1 MSDGEV
7 SVVSIFKKLFKDD
20 RSKDFIT
27 IVSGLPRSGTSMMM
41 RMLEAGGMEIVTDNI
56 RRADDDNPRGYFEY
70 ERVKKLKE
78 DASCLDE
85 CHGKAVKI
93 ISMLL
98 FDLPSNRRYRVIFMQ
113 REMQEM
119 LSSQRVMLQRLEKK
133 DDDISDEKIAE
144 KFEKHL
150 RQVEAWIDKQ
160 DYLDVSY
167 VKYNEVIEDSQK
179 HAERVNEFL
188 GKELNIRKMV
198 GVIEKSL
205 YRQRKKQDVQ

>member
-1 MSDGEV
+1 M
-7 SVVSIFKKLFKDD
+7 VSIFKKLFKDD
-20 RSKDFIT
+20 RSKGFIT

-41 RMLEAGGMEIVTDNI
+41 RMLEAGGMEIVTDNA

-98 FDLPSNRRYRVIFMQ
+98 FDLPSNRKCRIIFMQ
-113 REMQEM
+113 REMQET
-119 LSSQRVMLQRLEKK
+119 LSSQRVMLQRLGKK
-133 DDDISDEKIAE
+133 DDNIGDEKMAE

-160 DYLDVSY
+160 EHLDVLY

-179 HAERVNEFL
+179 QAERVNEFL
-188 GKELNIRKMV
+188 GKELNIKKMV

>member
-1 MSDGEV
+1 
-7 SVVSIFKKLFKDD
+7 VVSIFKKLFKND
-20 RSKDFIT
+20 RNNDFIT

-78 DASCLDE
+78 NPSCLDG
-85 CHGKAVKI
+85 CRGMAVKI

-98 FDLPSNRRYRVIFMQ
+98 FDLPSGRRYRVIFMQ

-119 LSSQRVMLQRLEKK
+119 LSSQRVMLQRLGKK
-133 DDDISDEKIAE
+133 GDDISDEKMAE

-160 DYLDVSY
+160 DYLDVLY
-167 VKYNEVIEDSQK
+167 VRYNEVIEDAQK

-188 GKELNIRKMV
+188 GKKLDVKKMV

-205 YRQRKKQDVQ
+205 YRQRMK

>member
-1 MSDGEV
+1 VNRDKEAA
-7 SVVSIFKKLFKDD
+7 VVSIFKKLFKND

-27 IVSGLPRSGTSMMM
+27 VVSGLPRSGTSMMM

-78 DASCLDE
+78 DASCLDI

-98 FDLPSNRRYRVIFMQ
+98 LDLPPDKRYRVIFMR
-113 REMQEM
+113 REMQET
-119 LSSQRVMLQRLEKK
+119 LSSQRVMLQRLGKK
-133 DDDISDEKIAE
+133 EDDISDEKMAE

-160 DYLDVSY
+160 DYLDVLY
-167 VKYNEVIEDSQK
+167 LKYSEVIEDSQK
-179 HAERVNEFL
+179 YAERVNQFL
-188 GKELNIRKMV
+188 GKDLNVAKMV

-205 YRQRKKQDVQ
+205 YRQRVQ